1 MTKDVGT
8 NTVGSI
14 FSSFLLFS
22 SLFKFLVGFFSFWS
36 LFFGVNGT
44 IGTPEDTKHKNN
56 KILINFNITYNQNY
70 NILSN
75 TLIHYLDF
83 HLNY

>member
-8 NTVGSI
+8 NTVGSML
-14 FSSFLLFS
+14 SSFLLFS
-22 SLFKFLVGFFSFWS
+22 SLFKFLIRFFSFCS

-44 IGTPEDTKHKNN
+44 IGIPEDTKHTNK

-70 NILSN
+70 NTLSN
-75 TLIHYLDF
+75 TLMHYLDF
-83 HLNY
+83 HLHY